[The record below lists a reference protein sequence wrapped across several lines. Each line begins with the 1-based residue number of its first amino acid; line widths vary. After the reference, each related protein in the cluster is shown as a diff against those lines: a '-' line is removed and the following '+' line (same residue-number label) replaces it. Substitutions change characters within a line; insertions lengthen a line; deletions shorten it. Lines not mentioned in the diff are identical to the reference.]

1 MTEKLIYHFINDDDF
16 LHISNKI
23 KEFEKLTAGE
33 ISVSIKEKRK
43 FSQRNKSI
51 KEIAEEE
58 FFRLGIDKTRDK
70 TGILIFL
77 MLTDRQF
84 QIMADKGIHEKVA
97 ESTWDEIKNEIQNY
111 FQEGKFAEG
120 LIWGVEEV
128 GKILAAHFP
137 IKPDDTNEIS
147 NRVVLS

>member
-1 MTEKLIYHFINDDDF
+1 MAERLIYHFINDDDF

-23 KEFEKLTAGE
+23 KEFESLTAGE

-84 QIMADKGIHEKVA
+84 HIVADKGIHEKVSD
-97 ESTWDEIKNEIQNY
+97 STWDEIKNQIQKL
-111 FQEGKFAEG
+111 FVDGKFAEG

-128 GKILAAHFP
+128 GKILAKHFP

-147 NRVVLS
+147 NRVMLS

>member
-1 MTEKLIYHFINDDDF
+1 MAERLIYHFINDDDF

-23 KEFEKLTAGE
+23 KEFESLTAGE

-51 KEIAEEE
+51 REIAEEE

-77 MLTDRQF
+77 NAHRQTVP
-84 QIMADKGIHEKVA
+84 H
-97 ESTWDEIKNEIQNY
+97 S
-111 FQEGKFAEG
+111 
-120 LIWGVEEV
+120 
-128 GKILAAHFP
+128 
-137 IKPDDTNEIS
+137 S
-147 NRVVLS
+147 